1 MDRLTDL
8 KAREEEVAR
17 EWEWLNDTINRV
29 AELRSGDSEM
39 QTFRILQEQVRV
51 VGQRRV
57 ELMMEVAHLEKL
69 PQTLSM
75 REPIDEPSDAQFG

>member
-29 AELRSGDSEM
+29 AQLRAEDSEA

-57 ELMMEVAHLEKL
+57 ELMMEVAHLEKHGFA
-69 PQTLSM
+69 
-75 REPIDEPSDAQFG
+75 R

>member
-1 MDRLTDL
+1 MERLADL

-17 EWEWLNDTINRV
+17 EWEWLNETINRV
-29 AELRSGDSEM
+29 AQMRAEDSET

-57 ELMMEVAHLEKL
+57 ELMMAVAHLTTG
-69 PQTLSM
+69 Q
-75 REPIDEPSDAQFG
+75 DET

>member
-29 AELRSGDSEM
+29 AQLRAEDSET
-39 QTFRILQEQVRV
+39 QAFRILQEQVRL

-57 ELMMEVAHLEKL
+57 ELMMEVAHLE
-69 PQTLSM
+69 Q
-75 REPIDEPSDAQFG
+75 RADDA

>member
-29 AELRSGDSEM
+29 ARLRAEDSET
-39 QTFRILQEQVRV
+39 QTFRILQEQVRI

-57 ELMMEVAHLEKL
+57 ELMMEVAHLE
-69 PQTLSM
+69 
-75 REPIDEPSDAQFG
+75 RADDA

>member
-29 AELRSGDSEM
+29 AQLRSEDSET
-39 QTFRILQEQVRV
+39 QTFRILQEQVRI

-57 ELMMEVAHLEKL
+57 ELMMEVAHLE
-69 PQTLSM
+69 QH
-75 REPIDEPSDAQFG
+75 RR

>member
-1 MDRLTDL
+1 MDRMTDL

-29 AELRSGDSEM
+29 AQLRAEDSET

-51 VGQRRV
+51 DGQRRV
-57 ELMMEVAHLEKL
+57 ELMLEVAHLEKHGIV
-69 PQTLSM
+69 
-75 REPIDEPSDAQFG
+75 R

>member
-17 EWEWLNDTINRV
+17 EWEWLNETINRV
-29 AELRSGDSEM
+29 AQLRAEDSEAP
-39 QTFRILQEQVRV
+39 TFRVLQEQVRV

-57 ELMMEVAHLEKL
+57 ELMMEVAHLEKHGFA
-69 PQTLSM
+69 
-75 REPIDEPSDAQFG
+75 R

>member
-29 AELRSGDSEM
+29 AQLRAEDSEA
-39 QTFRILQEQVRV
+39 QTLRIPQEQVRV

-57 ELMMEVAHLEKL
+57 ELMMEVAHLEKHGFA
-69 PQTLSM
+69 
-75 REPIDEPSDAQFG
+75 R

>member
-17 EWEWLNDTINRV
+17 EWEWLNDTFNKV
-29 AELRSGDSEM
+29 AQLRSEDSDAK
-39 QTFRILQEQVRV
+39 TFRILQEQVRV

-57 ELMMEVAHLEKL
+57 ELMMEVAHLE
-69 PQTLSM
+69 
-75 REPIDEPSDAQFG
+75 RAGDDA

>member
-29 AELRSGDSEM
+29 AQLRAEDSETE
-39 QTFRILQEQVRV
+39 TFRILQEQVRL

-57 ELMMEVAHLEKL
+57 ELMMTVAHLEQRAAK
-69 PQTLSM
+69 
-75 REPIDEPSDAQFG
+75 DAGNAQVDQ

>member
-17 EWEWLNDTINRV
+17 EWEWLNDTINKV
-29 AELRSGDSEM
+29 AQLRSEDSET
-39 QTFRILQEQVRV
+39 QTFRILQEQVRL

-57 ELMMEVAHLEKL
+57 ELMMEVAHLEKRVAPASL
-69 PQTLSM
+69 NA
-75 REPIDEPSDAQFG
+75 RANR